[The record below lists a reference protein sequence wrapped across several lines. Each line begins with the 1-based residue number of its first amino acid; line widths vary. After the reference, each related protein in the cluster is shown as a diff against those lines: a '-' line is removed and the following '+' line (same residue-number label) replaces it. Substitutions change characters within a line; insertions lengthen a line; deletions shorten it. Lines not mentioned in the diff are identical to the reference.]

1 MNKMNFDFEYSI
13 SMKIKKIFDD
23 VFSFF
28 NNRSKWNNLY
38 KARDEIIRLNSNTK
52 IDHNVNILQSCD
64 MSVNDNT
71 IEWKVNIL

>member
-1 MNKMNFDFEYSI
+1 MNFDFEYSI
-13 SMKIKKIFDD
+13 STKIKKIFDD

-52 IDHNVNILQSCD
+52 IDNNVNILKSCE